1 MKKKKNNDAYSI
13 KSFLIHGRQK
23 TRAWDYT
30 HHIIPPQ
37 SCSTAYRLDT
47 AERGAKG
54 FAGLADPSTSDF
66 RKSRVYVYERMDE
79 PARSM
84 LEDQLA
90 YVEGGEIALCF
101 ASGMAAI
108 AAAVGINTKSG
119 DKIIAHHTLYGCT
132 YSLFTNWLP
141 RFQIQPTFIDMKDRN
156 LLKKTISPMT
166 KVIYF
171 ETPVNPT
178 LEQIDIRAICQ
189 VVKSVNRRRKA
200 KEKILVI
207 MDNTFATPFCQRP
220 LSLGVDIV
228 VNSLT
233 KNIGG
238 FGTDIGGVVVAPKKY
253 KSDLFLFRK
262 DFGGVMP
269 AKSAWPI
276 LVYGLSSLD
285 LRARKQQATAIKI
298 AEFLE
303 KHKKVKYV
311 RYPGLRSF
319 PQRQLAMKQMR
330 DFDGNFA
337 PGIMIYFV
345 LKGSREQAFKSGKK
359 LVNTIAKK
367 AYALTLAVSLGQ
379 IRTLIEMPSSMT
391 HSMVP
396 EESKAEGEVDPG
408 GIRLAIGLEEP
419 EDIIKDLSMAL
430 SHI

>member
-1 MKKKKNNDAYSI
+1 MKKKGKKNDYSV
-13 KSFLIHGRQK
+13 KSFLIHGRQR

-30 HHIIPPQ
+30 HHVIPPQ

-90 YVEGGEIALCF
+90 YVEGGEIGLCF
-101 ASGMAAI
+101 ASGMAAV
-108 AAAVGINTKSG
+108 AAAVGINVKSG
-119 DKIIAHHTLYGCT
+119 DEIVAHHTLYGCT

-141 RFQIQPTFIDMKDRN
+141 RFQVRSNYINMRDISA
-156 LLKKTISPMT
+156 LKKAISPKT
-166 KVIYF
+166 RVIYF

-178 LEQIDIRAICQ
+178 LEQIDIRAVCQ
-189 VVKSVNRRRKA
+189 VARSISRKRRA

-220 LSLGVDIV
+220 ISMGVDIV
-228 VNSLT
+228 VHSLT

-269 AKSAWPI
+269 ARSAWPI
-276 LVYGLSSLD
+276 LIYGLSSLD
-285 LRARKQQATAIKI
+285 LRARKQQATAMKV
-298 AEFLE
+298 AQFLE
-303 KHKKVKYV
+303 KHRKVKYV
-311 RYPGLRSF
+311 RYPGLKSF

-345 LKGSREQAFKSGKK
+345 LKGSRQEAFKRGKK
-359 LVNTIAKK
+359 MVNSIAKS
-367 AYALTLAVSLGQ
+367 AYAITLAVSLGQ

-396 EESKAEGEVDPG
+396 EESKAEGDVDPG

-419 EDIIKDLSMAL
+419 EDIIRDLRTAL
-430 SHI
+430 SRI

>member
-1 MKKKKNNDAYSI
+1 MKKKGKKNDYSV
-13 KSFLIHGRQK
+13 KSFLIHGRQR

-30 HHIIPPQ
+30 HHIIPPL
-37 SCSTAYRLDT
+37 SSSTAYRLDT

-54 FAGLADPSTSDF
+54 FEGLADPSTSDF

-90 YVEGGEIALCF
+90 YVEGGDIGMCF

-108 AAAVGINTKSG
+108 AAAVSINAQAG
-119 DKIIAHHTLYGCT
+119 DEIIAHHTLYGCT

-141 RFQIQPTFIDMKDRN
+141 KFQVRPTFIDMKDIN
-156 LLKKTISPMT
+156 LLKKLISPKT
-166 KVIYF
+166 RVIYF

-178 LEQIDIRAICQ
+178 LEQIDIRAVCQ
-189 VVKSVNRRRKA
+189 VAKSMNKKRKA
-200 KEKILVI
+200 KEKIHVI

-220 LSLGVDIV
+220 LSMGVDIV

-238 FGTDIGGVVVAPKKY
+238 FGTDIGGAVVAPKKY

-285 LRARKQQATAIKI
+285 LRARKQQATARKV

-345 LKGSREQAFKSGKK
+345 LKGNRQQAFKKGKK
-359 LVNTIAKK
+359 MVNTIARN

-396 EESKAEGEVDPG
+396 EESKAEGDLDPG
-408 GIRLAIGLEEP
+408 GIRIAIGLEEP
-419 EDIIKDLSMAL
+419 EDIIRDLRATL
-430 SHI
+430 SRI